1 MRAGSNSINCY
12 QQQTID
18 NYVVNAFSPPQGAS
32 TIQLLKDQALS
43 ERKEASGSLCDRDST
58 IKMKR
63 DTGIILEL

>member
-12 QQQTID
+12 QQRTID
-18 NYVVNAFSPPQGAS
+18 NYVVNAFFPSLGAP
-32 TIQLLKDQALS
+32 TIQLLIDQALR
-43 ERKEASGSLCDRDST
+43 ERREAPGSLCDRDST